1 MAGAQN
7 AIAALTGARARNI
20 PIRDGELRLY
30 PSLFSAAESDAFFDA
45 LKSEVDWKLESARLY
60 GRTVPM
66 PRLVAWFG
74 DPGTVYRYS
83 GIEAVPRPWTPL
95 LRTIKSRVDCASGAT
110 FNSVLLNRYRDERDS
125 VSWHSDDEP
134 DLGRNPIIASV
145 SFGAVR
151 TFQFRHKT
159 DQSRRERI
167 ELPHGSLLLMA
178 GATQHHWEHQIPKR
192 SRRIGERINLTFRT
206 IRKSAE

>member
-1 MAGAQN
+1 MARTQN
-7 AIAALTGARARNI
+7 AIAALTRAQALDI

-30 PSLFSAAESDAFFDA
+30 PSLFSTAESDAFLNA
-45 LKSEVDWKLESARLY
+45 LKADVDWKLEAIRLY

-66 PRLVAWFG
+66 PRLIAWFG
-74 DPGTVYRYS
+74 DPGATYGYS
-83 GIEAVPRPWTPL
+83 GIETAPTPWTTL
-95 LRTIKSRVDCASGAT
+95 LRTIKSRVDGVSGET

-125 VSWHSDDEP
+125 VAWHSDDEP
-134 DLGRNPIIASV
+134 ELGRNPIIASV

-151 TFQFRHKT
+151 TFQLRHKNEK
-159 DQSRRERI
+159 SLRERI

-192 SRRIGERINLTFRT
+192 SRRLGERINLTFRT
-206 IRKSAE
+206 IGKSAE